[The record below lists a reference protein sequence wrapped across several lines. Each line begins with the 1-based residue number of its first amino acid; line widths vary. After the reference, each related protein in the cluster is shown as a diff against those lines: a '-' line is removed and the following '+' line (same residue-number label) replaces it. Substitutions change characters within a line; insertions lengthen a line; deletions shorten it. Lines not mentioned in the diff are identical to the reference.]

1 MKMKTALV
9 CFLLLFFSATSH
21 PSSPSAHSDEEALM
35 SFKSSLSLDPHNSL
49 FDWSPHHSFCNWT
62 GVICSSHHQR
72 VVSLNL
78 TGMSLLGPI
87 SPFIGN
93 LSFLRVLDLRNNSFQ
108 GQIPPQLGGLYRL
121 TILGLGR
128 NELEGSIPSTL
139 GDCSS
144 LQHLSLAYNNLMG
157 SIPSQLGLLSHLKT
171 LFLGVNQL
179 SGTIPSFLGNM
190 SSLTDLELGRNNF
203 HGSIPV
209 ELGNM
214 SSLTD
219 FDLFQNKLHGSIP
232 IELGLIPNSL
242 GDLPQLRHLY
252 LHHNQLSGRIPS
264 SLGRCQ
270 TLELIDLSH
279 NKLRGNIPPE
289 FLGLKNLQFYFNIYS
304 NLLQGSLLEMSKMA
318 MVQAID
324 VSVNNFSGEIPIAL
338 SSCTNLQYLNL
349 SWNSFNGT
357 IPTALANLKNLVD
370 IDLSS
375 NNLSGVIPMAFQ
387 EMKTLQH
394 INLSSNRLIGEV
406 PKGGAFATLNQSAI
420 VGNLG
425 LCGTWIKLS
434 PCSKDKF
441 SSITK
446 KGIIPIVVGIT
457 IFIMS
462 LLLFAISYRWRNR
475 KIPTLNVGPPQ
486 ISYKEL
492 VGATNGFNEDNR
504 IGIGT
509 FGSIYKGILN
519 NGTNI
524 AVKVLNLKDENTL
537 QTFNR
542 ECNVLKRVRHRNV
555 IKIISV
561 CSNLDFKALILPF
574 MSNGSLRRWLYP
586 EGGDECQLILADRLR
601 IAKEIAQGMEYL
613 HHHCFVQVIHCD
625 LKRDNVLLGDDMTPY
640 ISDFGIT
647 KLLFGASMNS
657 LTSTNALMGSIGY
670 IAPKYGVGGTISTKG
685 YVYSYGILLLELLT
699 RKRPTDGLF
708 IEGTNL
714 PKWVDMNFPNNII
727 EVVDTN
733 LLRDVKESESSMIL
747 SCLTQFM
754 QVGLAC
760 TRELQQQRPNMMEI
774 VKRLEKIRVAF
785 IGAQSLQLPID
796 ILPLLESTSDLKNT
810 SSERDENW
818 STSTF

>member
-1 MKMKTALV
+1 MRHCGGGRWFPVGAGSGWEAQGVLKNAKATMGRTPAAAGRALAV
-9 CFLLLFFSATSH
+9 AGRAPEDERQRGRRGPVAVADAWDLSLNNLAGVL
-21 PSSPSAHSDEEALM
+21 PSSLGQL
-35 SFKSSLSLDPHNSL
+35 SSQLSLLKL
-49 FDWSPHHSFCNWT
+49 FSNKIEGNIP
-62 GVICSSHHQR
+62 SSI
-72 VVSLNL
+72 SNL
-78 TGMSLLGPI
+78 TM
-87 SPFIGN
+87 
-93 LSFLRVLDLRNNSFQ
+93 LSYLDLS
-108 GQIPPQLGGLYRL
+108 
-121 TILGLGR
+121 
-128 NELEGSIPSTL
+128 
-139 GDCSS
+139 
-144 LQHLSLAYNNLMG
+144 YN
-157 SIPSQLGLLSHLKT
+157 
-171 LFLGVNQL
+171 LFN
-179 SGTIPSFLGNM
+179 GTIPSSLGQF
-190 SSLTDLELGRNNF
+190 SHLERVYLQGNNLR
-203 HGSIPV
+203 GSIPKLLGQAKSFGRL
-209 ELGNM
+209 ELSENM
-214 SSLTD
+214 LS
-219 FDLFQNKLHGSIP
+219 
-232 IELGLIPNSL
+232 GLIPNSL